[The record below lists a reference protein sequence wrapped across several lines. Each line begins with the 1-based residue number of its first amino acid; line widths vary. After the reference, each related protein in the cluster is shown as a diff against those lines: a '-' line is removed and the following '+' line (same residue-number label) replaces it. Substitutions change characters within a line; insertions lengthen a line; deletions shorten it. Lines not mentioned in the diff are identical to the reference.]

1 MRFFQKLLITMVLFI
16 TAQAQAFTPESG
28 FWWNP
33 DESGSGYAIEIQDN
47 FLFMT
52 LYVYDE
58 AGNPIWYSAGT
69 HLEGN
74 AFFDSVL
81 NYSFDGACID
91 CGYTQPI
98 TIVGERGPIT
108 INFITETT
116 ATIQFQGA
124 VKSIERFNFILGNE
138 LEKMMGEWQVIVDQS
153 NLSSGYPY
161 FADAL
166 IFDDTG
172 FDSELG
178 FDIAVGCRSESTY
191 FFHACTTNAYEN
203 SLAAYFEDG
212 LLFVVVE
219 HDEDYFLTYKLTT
232 GLQQFDGEAYFYLR
246 GTNVDLDAE
255 GFVVRGF
262 RTASKTFTESG
273 VGPSKS
279 LEQIDGVIEKS
290 TPLVLSKLLD
300 DSQENTSLK
309 EQRKYTIIKQLET
322 FLEMSRK
329 LEK

>member
-69 HLEGN
+69 HLQGN
-74 AFFDSVL
+74 ALFDSVL

-124 VKSIERFNFILGNE
+124 VKNIERFNFLLGDE
-138 LEKMMGEWQVIVDQS
+138 ADRLLGEWQTVID
-153 NLSSGYPY
+153 LS
-161 FADAL
+161 A
-166 IFDDTG
+166 TG
-172 FDSELG
+172 TDFPFNGDILL
-178 FDIAVGCRSESTY
+178 FDIISFSGGDKLAEGCRPDNTIDGFCSNFALANHEVAALY
-191 FFHACTTNAYEN
+191 DEQENQMLIVVDDERDFWLAYY
-203 SLAAYFEDG
+203 LDLG
-212 LLFVVVE
+212 L
-219 HDEDYFLTYKLTT
+219 D
-232 GLQQFDGEAYFYLR
+232 QFDGVAEIYPKDTGHNNIFYP
-246 GTNVDLDAE
+246 
-255 GFVVRGF
+255 VRGF
-262 RTASKTFTESG
+262 RTASRSFIETG
-273 VGPSKS
+273 VGPSKMAKYDNKDIVGIASKAQLELPAKS
-279 LEQIDGVIEKS
+279 LESFSSV
-290 TPLVLSKLLD
+290 
-300 DSQENTSLK
+300 
-309 EQRKYTIIKQLET
+309 EQKKIRRQQTIIQTLINSLQSNK
-322 FLEMSRK
+322 
-329 LEK
+329 